1 MKKLIGQIGVES
13 SGETIN
19 VSFYNAPQGLEVVS
33 SVFNID
39 TNEVVVTLNQNILNS
54 GIVTRRMLTNENNR
68 ILHICAN
75 NQTQI
80 NIMVTDFDGVS
91 QSNFN
96 TSYFEIDYIEETEYT
111 AFELSK
117 LTHAKSILYGS
128 GSEKLIALANEIG
141 FPIPPKKP

>member
-39 TNEVVVTLNQNILNS
+39 TNEVVVTLNQNILDSN
-54 GIVTRRMLTNENNR
+54 IVTKRSLGNENNR
-68 ILHICAN
+68 ILHICAL
-75 NQTQI
+75 NQTQM
-80 NIMVTDFDGVS
+80 NILITDFEGTAKD
-91 QSNFN
+91 NIN
-96 TSYFEIDYIEETEYT
+96 WSYFEIDYIEETEYT

-117 LTHAKSILYGS
+117 ITHAKSILYGS
-128 GSEKLIALANEIG
+128 GSEKLAEIANNL
-141 FPIPPKKP
+141 